1 MILPDTNW
9 AYSELIDLSQQ
20 VDPSYDPNKWFQEGG
35 LQQQLTIL
43 GQKVRGQNSDL
54 RGRYDKINTFVT
66 QNLGLFATESARP
79 GKFGHAM
86 AQTAKVT
93 FTHWAFGEVLS
104 LSQQVDPSVDRS
116 KMFQPGGLKR
126 QLEGIKKKILEQ
138 DPLLRERYERVL
150 SFVTNNPSLFS
161 TSIEG
166 TFTNWAYG
174 EVLALSQ
181 QVDLSYDPTTLV
193 QVGELTKQL
202 KAIQKKLS
210 KQDPVFRERFTKVH
224 TFVINNPD
232 LFPTKSDKAEEAG
245 HVKVRTAE
253 KTFTNWAY
261 GELLMLSQE
270 LGLDYDPKLWFQER
284 GLELQL
290 EEIERTLPGKG
301 PSLKK
306 RYEKLHTFMTNNPEL
321 FSDRT
326 MGAFTN
332 WVYGQVLELSQL
344 VGKKVDPD
352 TLLQPEGL
360 RAQLIVISNTLLERR
375 QGELP
380 EVRLRLEKLR
390 KCVERNPLLFPKEK
404 SQPGVVASGKAMI
417 LGWAK
422 ADLKSLDGARDEART
437 NLERSGLD
445 PATLSSLS
453 TLANRLPE
461 FLLKTLQFYCDH
473 PGFAPPRNL
482 QSLFFTFDKKT
493 GAWQLNATGEALMSF
508 LSQNSEWAGT
518 FFETNLLC
526 AFESLRSALR
536 NPTEFLKNAFS
547 GSREER
553 ATAITAFIFDNCK
566 LQAPARGCET
576 LLKIFGPWIRS
587 FIQGKIQ
594 AALTKFEEP
603 TPSGQ
608 PQPPEKQGKASS
620 PTLTQTVPP
629 TIPHE
634 FFSQQFSELKDLDLA
649 NTLGETFLDGIPDL
663 ALLREAR
670 KQDPTPPPK
679 NTVPFVEAMGRVAAT
694 LVAQPTGTGEA
705 EAAKISEL
713 EDKNLQEKEKLREE
727 TESLQKSIVERG
739 QEVDIIRQ
747 RMIVELRTKIVSLH
761 EEAIALQKEAFKLR
775 ATKYQEA
782 DLKQKEA
789 DLKLMEVAINQ
800 QKMALQKVYQL
811 SQHSVDYPGKCIQA
825 IFSFITNAL
834 ETPEQCQNTVLAGLI
849 EMGPPPQLNERG
861 RAVHAFLTDRN
872 VQYLSRFLEK
882 NFLQILG
889 KVLSKVQ
896 TEQET
901 NPEFLLDTLSTIVGA
916 IQGAIQQA
924 GTAKDAPIDFSGS
937 AVQIMQDIFSTAF
950 PGTDEAQKT
959 WVIGAVRLGTG
970 YLEKNFETIVSG
982 IICTMLARKAP
993 QPASP
998 PEEVQPPGVLEL
1010 LKNDLQKKGY
1020 SKETELSG
1028 KIAGLFPGLSLIGN
1042 RIARSAAKLFAY
1054 AKIPLPK
1061 ILEAVL
1067 TNAPPPE
1074 RVAEFL
1080 LKVTK
1085 PEDRY
1090 GGPITMKGIAKQ
1102 KLTALHDEIERQLK
1116 EARFAKQPLRT
1127 ISLAFQWFGV
1137 AIGSRIA
1144 PGLISSIVGL
1154 KGKKALMGYLK
1165 SFLGGGLLGGIQI
1178 VRPALTGRVT
1188 AQ

>member
-694 LVAQPTGTGEA
+694 LVAQPTG
-705 EAAKISEL
+705 
-713 EDKNLQEKEKLREE
+713 ED
-727 TESLQKSIVERG
+727 
-739 QEVDIIRQ
+739 
-747 RMIVELRTKIVSLH
+747 
-761 EEAIALQKEAFKLR
+761 EAIEQQKEA
-775 ATKYQEA
+775 
-782 DLKQKEA
+782 LKT
-789 DLKLMEVAINQ
+789 
-800 QKMALQKVYQL
+800 VYQL

-896 TEQET
+896 TEQKT

-1042 RIARSAAKLFAY
+1042 RIARSAAKLFTY

-1067 TNAPPPE
+1067 TNAPPPK

-1178 VRPALTGRVT
+1178 VSPALTGRVT